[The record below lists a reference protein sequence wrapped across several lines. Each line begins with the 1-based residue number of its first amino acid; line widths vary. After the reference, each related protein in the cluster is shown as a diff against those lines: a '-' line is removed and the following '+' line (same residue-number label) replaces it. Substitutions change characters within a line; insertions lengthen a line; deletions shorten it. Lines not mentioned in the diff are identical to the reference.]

1 MSYIVSYNLDMMIS
15 IITINFNSSEYTIKL
30 VNSIFNKVS
39 SDIRY
44 QIIITDNASESSDY
58 QNLIDNIPKDKNI
71 KIIRSNVNTGFA
83 GGNMSGYKESSG
95 EYLLFINND
104 CECINDVVTPLVD
117 FMKKNKSVG
126 LITGKIKG
134 KDGKY
139 AGSHCL
145 FPCISKSLFGTEMC
159 RLLHTNKFIS
169 PKKPVTKPMKVQ
181 VVTGA
186 FMFFNR
192 SVFEDI
198 NGFDTNFFLDCEEED
213 ISKRVW
219 DIGKDVYMIP
229 EPEVIH
235 EHGGSKDSNPDI
247 SNEYYISYRKLIFKH
262 YSTPYALIM
271 MLFVYLKLI
280 RNIIYMR
287 TNLNLIKIAL
297 QGFPESKSLR
307 YKQKKQ

>member
-1 MSYIVSYNLDMMIS
+1 MKIS
-15 IITINFNSSEYTIKL
+15 IITINFNSSKYTIEL
-30 VNSIFNKVS
+30 VNSIFNKIS
-39 SDIRY
+39 SDIDY
-44 QIIITDNASESSDY
+44 EIIITDNASESSDY
-58 QNLIDNIPKDKNI
+58 QNLKDKIPKNEKI
-71 KIIRSNVNTGFA
+71 KIIRSNINTGFA
-83 GGNMSGYKESSG
+83 GGNMSGYRESVG

-104 CECINDVVTPLVD
+104 CICLNDIVTPLVD
-117 FMKKNKSVG
+117 FIEKNKSVG
-126 LITGKIKG
+126 LVTGKVKG
-134 KDGKY
+134 KNGKY
-139 AGSHCL
+139 GGSHCL
-145 FPCISKSLFGTEMC
+145 FPCLSKTIFGTEMC
-159 RLLHTNKFIS
+159 RLLLKTKFIS
-169 PKKPVTKPMKVQ
+169 PKKVVTEPIKVQ

-192 SVFEDI
+192 SVFRDI
-198 NGFDTNFFLDCEEED
+198 NGFDTKFFLDCEEED

-219 DIGKDVYMIP
+219 DSGNDVYMIP
-229 EPEVIH
+229 EPEIMH

-247 SNEYYISYRKLIFKH
+247 ANEYYISYRKLIFKH
-262 YSTPYALIM
+262 YSTPYALTM

>member
-126 LITGKIKG
+126 LITGKVKG

-139 AGSHCL
+139 TGTHCL
-145 FPCISKSLFGTEMC
+145 FPCISKSLFGTEIC

-219 DIGKDVYMIP
+219 DIGKYVYMI
-229 EPEVIH
+229 
-235 EHGGSKDSNPDI
+235 
-247 SNEYYISYRKLIFKH
+247 
-262 YSTPYALIM
+262 T
-271 MLFVYLKLI
+271 
-280 RNIIYMR
+280 
-287 TNLNLIKIAL
+287 
-297 QGFPESKSLR
+297 
-307 YKQKKQ
+307 